1 MNKYL
6 SEHLSAAG
14 CQRYSDGCPGQT
26 GARFTHLGLLD
37 MLITNFFFWQDEK
50 CLNIIVHYLEVDLCI
65 VLF

>member
-1 MNKYL
+1 
-6 SEHLSAAG
+6 
-14 CQRYSDGCPGQT
+14 
-26 GARFTHLGLLD
+26 LLD